1 MPSTG
6 ESLLQSPLSIPD
18 ITRAQV
24 FMLKLSRVLAG
35 RLLAAAVCACL
46 AGSSVAQVS
55 VRAVKVLGNKETV
68 EIEVEASDR
77 IVPETQVLTEP
88 DRLVI
93 DFPNAVPGN
102 QVRSQS
108 VDRGEVKD
116 VRIGLFQAKPPVT
129 RVVLDLKSARSYQI
143 FPYGRTVMIKVTGD
157 SAASASAA
165 TANEAQ
171 PTRRPGLVT
180 TNYTTRIE
188 PVSVPGPPLQV
199 SYRDGLL
206 GIHSNK
212 ATLSEVLYAIQQRTG
227 ADISIPA
234 GAEQEKVIAEISPA
248 PAAEALA
255 RLLNGSRFNFLILNS
270 ANDPRQLDR
279 VILSARTMGEYVP
292 PPPPQPQE
300 EPDATVE
307 EQPVPAPN
315 PPVQAPSPE
324 NAPAPPAAGDDPQG
338 Q

>member
-1 MPSTG
+1 
-6 ESLLQSPLSIPD
+6 
-18 ITRAQV
+18 
-24 FMLKLSRVLAG
+24 
-35 RLLAAAVCACL
+35 
-46 AGSSVAQVS
+46 VAQVS
-55 VRAVKVLGNKETV
+55 VRAVKVLGNKDTV

-129 RVVLDLKSARSYQI
+129 RVVLDLKSARSYQV

-171 PTRRPGLVT
+171 PTRRPGLVS
-180 TNYTTRIE
+180 TNYTTRME
-188 PVSVPGPPLQV
+188 PVSVQGPPLQV

-292 PPPPQPQE
+292 PPPQPQE

>member
-292 PPPPQPQE
+292 PPPQPQE